1 MTAHARIVG
10 WGKYLP
16 ERVMPNAELAGMVE
30 TSDEWIR
37 GRSGIGARRIAA
49 PDETAATLGLAATR
63 EALAVAQVDPA
74 DLDLIV
80 VGTSTPDHY
89 AYPSTACL
97 IQAAL
102 GAERAGAFDLSA
114 ACSSFVYGLVV
125 GAQFIQ
131 TGGSRRVLVIGS
143 EVNSRILD
151 WQDRGT
157 CVLFG
162 DGAGAVVLA
171 PTDAPGGLL
180 AFELG
185 ADGSRAEALIVPA
198 GGSRAPASQ
207 TTVEQ
212 RQHYIRM
219 DGPEVYRFSTLI
231 VPAVVERMC
240 ASAAIAP
247 SAIDLLIPHQANS
260 RIIQG
265 AARRLALQ
273 EGAVFVNL
281 EHYGNTSAASVPI
294 ALCEALEAGRLQ
306 AGQLLALVGFGAG
319 LTWAGALWR
328 WHE

>member
-1 MTAHARIVG
+1 
-10 WGKYLP
+10 
-16 ERVMPNAELAGMVE
+16 GMVE

-49 PDETAATLGLAATR
+49 PDETAATLGLAAAR

-102 GAERAGAFDLSA
+102 GAERAG
-114 ACSSFVYGLVV
+114 
-125 GAQFIQ
+125 
-131 TGGSRRVLVIGS
+131 
-143 EVNSRILD
+143 
-151 WQDRGT
+151 
-157 CVLFG
+157 
-162 DGAGAVVLA
+162 
-171 PTDAPGGLL
+171 
-180 AFELG
+180 
-185 ADGSRAEALIVPA
+185 
-198 GGSRAPASQ
+198 GSRAPASQ
-207 TTVEQ
+207 ATVEQ

-273 EGAVFVNL
+273 EGAVFVN
-281 EHYGNTSAASVPI
+281 
-294 ALCEALEAGRLQ
+294 
-306 AGQLLALVGFGAG
+306 
-319 LTWAGALWR
+319 
-328 WHE
+328 